1 MVSKTTVVNEDIEE
15 KILTYSRG
23 RVNSYKELSAIKNGD
38 IWLVR
43 IEAEIEKE
51 ILIESINNYSTTQ
64 VPIDGLNLAATMA
77 TDSDNETNKIL
88 MLKDFLDD
96 FKFEDLFKI
105 TLKPSI
111 ENGQLFV
118 YTTLELDLPIYNNLI
133 LTKLNNILK
142 QISIAS
148 ESQYLEQDETE
159 CNKSLM
165 NTPYS
170 FYGENISLD
179 CYKFCNGRNNLASNL
194 GSKYNVVTIYESDK
208 FFAYKVRENLIKLFL
223 DKYKFY
229 TYTSNPFSNL
239 IIIIEALNG
248 NEVIA
253 STTYSEEIYAL
264 LGSAGEHVIDI
275 MPGFYIGLNIIFR
288 RITLHKIPF
297 DIDSN
302 TLAKVTSLKASLTFK
317 RR

>member
-88 MLKDFLDD
+88 MLKDFLDE
-96 FKFEDLFKI
+96 FKFEDLFTI

-111 ENGQLFV
+111 EDGKLFV
-118 YTTLELDLPIYNNLI
+118 YTTIEIDLTIYNNLI
-133 LTKLNNILK
+133 LTRLNNILK

-148 ESQYLEQDETE
+148 ESQYLKQDDTE
-159 CNKSLM
+159 CNKLLL
-165 NTPYS
+165 NTN
-170 FYGENISLD
+170 FNFVGENKYFD
-179 CYKFCNGRNNLASNL
+179 MNCNTFKKIHVSPYDSAIKVYIYDNN
-194 GSKYNVVTIYESDK
+194 KYFKYVVNENAFNV
-208 FFAYKVRENLIKLFL
+208 IK
-223 DKYKFY
+223 DKYG
-229 TYTSNPFSNL
+229 TYGITQNPYFKTL
-239 IIIIEALNG
+239 IVIEALNG
-248 NEVIA
+248 NDIIA
-253 STTYSEEIYAL
+253 SATHSENFASVLGRVWNNYIEI
-264 LGSAGEHVIDI
+264 E
-275 MPGFYIGLNIIFR
+275 PGFFIFGHR
-288 RITLHKIPF
+288 FSRIATFKIPF
-297 DIDSN
+297 DIDSS
-302 TLAKVTSLKASLTFK
+302 TLAKVTSLKASLTFNSN
-317 RR
+317 